1 MQRRHRKK
9 TENRQKTHPC
19 DDVRCMGY
27 LWFGSIGNVR
37 FLLRRLPFELSLWQ
51 ALLKFKW
58 TGRPQ
63 RQTLLKLLHAVLDDD
78 MVVRINV
85 ASVLKLGCPIA
96 AQKNGVRKGFSQENS
111 WELHLQGGHRFARKR
126 KVGNLDI
133 FIPLVRQDVHFVST
147 FKLKYL

>member
-1 MQRRHRKK
+1 MEFFSRAEKAPQK

-19 DDVRCMGY
+19 DDVRCMRY

-96 AQKNGVRKGFSQENS
+96 AQKKWGQERFFPGKFLGVASS
-111 WELHLQGGHRFARKR
+111 
-126 KVGNLDI
+126 VV
-133 FIPLVRQDVHFVST
+133 P
-147 FKLKYL
+147 

>member
-1 MQRRHRKK
+1 MR
-9 TENRQKTHPC
+9 
-19 DDVRCMGY
+19 Y

-37 FLLRRLPFELSLWQ
+37 FLLGRLPFELSLWQ

-85 ASVLKLGCPIA
+85 ANVLKLGCPIA
-96 AQKNGVRKGFSQENS
+96 AQKNGVRNGFSQENS

-126 KVGNLDI
+126 KVGNLE
-133 FIPLVRQDVHFVST
+133 T
-147 FKLKYL
+147 FKP

>member
-1 MQRRHRKK
+1 MNLWSFFSRAEKAPKK

-19 DDVRCMGY
+19 DNVRCMRY

-85 ASVLKLGCPIA
+85 ANVLKLGCPIA
-96 AQKNGVRKGFSQENS
+96 AQKNGVRNGFSQENS

-126 KVGNLDI
+126 KVGNLE
-133 FIPLVRQDVHFVST
+133 T
-147 FKLKYL
+147 FKP

>member
-1 MQRRHRKK
+1 MICEFVEFFFSCREGTERKK
-9 TENRQKTHPC
+9 KIARKHIH
-19 DDVRCMGY
+19 VIFWCMRY

-96 AQKNGVRKGFSQENS
+96 AKNLGSGTVFPRKILGSC
-111 WELHLQGGHRFARKR
+111 
-126 KVGNLDI
+126 I
-133 FIPLVRQDVHFVST
+133 FRGAIDSPERE
-147 FKLKYL
+147 KLETLKP